1 MVALTDEQLEQIR
14 AACVKY
20 GVQRL
25 WLFGSAATGQ
35 FDPEKSD
42 YDFLV
47 EFGRVEGLRVAD
59 QYFGFQ
65 FFLEDYLHRAVDLVT
80 KRSIRN
86 HYFGKRV
93 EESKVELYAA

>member
-1 MVALTDEQLEQIR
+1 MVALTEEQLEQIR

-35 FDPEKSD
+35 FDPAKSD

-47 EFGRVEGLRVAD
+47 EFGRVETMHRGK
-59 QYFGFQ
+59 QYFGLQ
-65 FFLEDYLHRAVDLVT
+65 FFLEDLFLRNADLVELIAIAN
-80 KRSIRN
+80 KHFQKS
-86 HYFGKRV
+86 V
-93 EESKVELYAA
+93 ESERVELYAA